1 MEDLFADLFLGVAL
15 IASIWTYL
23 ESAIELGIK
32 RGIQSAMK
40 NITIKVNTYN
50 HR

>member
-1 MEDLFADLFLGVAL
+1 MADLFADLFLGVAL
-15 IASIWTYL
+15 IAGIWTYL

-32 RGIQSAMK
+32 GALK
-40 NITIKVNTYN
+40 NITIKINTYD

>member
-1 MEDLFADLFLGVAL
+1 MADLLADLFLGVAL
-15 IASIWTYL
+15 IAGIWTYL

-32 RGIQSAMK
+32 RGIQRAMK
-40 NITIKVNTYN
+40 NITIKVNSYD